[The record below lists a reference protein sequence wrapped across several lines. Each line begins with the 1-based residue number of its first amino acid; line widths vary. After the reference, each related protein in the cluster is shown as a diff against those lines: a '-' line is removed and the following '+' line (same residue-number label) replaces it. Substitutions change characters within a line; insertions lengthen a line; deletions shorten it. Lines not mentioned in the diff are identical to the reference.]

1 MTGVEYREHSFE
13 VKLAAVNHYLAGH
26 AGIISTAKLFQ
37 LSHTSLSHWINLFLL
52 HGPRALDCR
61 HKRSYS
67 PEDKLCV
74 VLYALGHSES
84 LPRVAARFN
93 IPSHNTVKN
102 WIKGYRKSGNEAFIR
117 RWKEKSMT
125 RSDDTHENEANMTP
139 EEMKNELR
147 YLRAENAYLKAMQEH
162 LLEKKPPGA
171 GEKTKVIRSLRCGH
185 CQSDLLKAAG
195 LARSTL
201 YYQLSLQK
209 AKDKY
214 ADVKQ
219 LIASIFHEHRGCY
232 GYRRIHCELQKRG
245 LKFSGKT
252 VRKLMQQL
260 GLKSPVRLKKY
271 RSYRG
276 NMGLAAENILQRQF
290 KAEAPCEK
298 WVTDITEFRAGGQK
312 LYLSPILDLFNGEI
326 VAWETACRPTE
337 ELVKRMLNKG
347 LESLAEGEKPLL
359 HSDQGWH
366 YRIKSYQSAL
376 ADRGLVQSMSR
387 KGNCLDNA
395 VMENFFGH
403 LKEEMYYRR
412 DYRNVEEL
420 ENAVNE
426 YITYWNQKRIKLS
439 LGGLSPVEYRTE
451 HQKAG

>member
-1 MTGVEYREHSFE
+1 MKHSFE

-61 HKRSYS
+61 HRRSYS

-117 RWKEKSMT
+117 RRKEKSMT

-162 LLEKKPPGA
+162 FLEKKPPGA

-403 LKEEMYYRR
+403 LKEEIYYRR
-412 DYRNVEEL
+412 DYRSVEEL

-451 HQKAG
+451 YQKAG

>member
-1 MTGVEYREHSFE
+1 MKHSFE

-117 RWKEKSMT
+117 RRKEKCMT

>member
-1 MTGVEYREHSFE
+1 MKHSFE

-26 AGIISTAKLFQ
+26 AGIIYTAKLFQ

-61 HKRSYS
+61 HRRSYS

-117 RWKEKSMT
+117 RRKEKSMT

-403 LKEEMYYRR
+403 LKEEIYYRR
-412 DYRNVEEL
+412 DYRSVEEL

-439 LGGLSPVEYRTE
+439 LGGLSPVEYRT
-451 HQKAG
+451 

>member
-1 MTGVEYREHSFE
+1 
-13 VKLAAVNHYLAGH
+13 
-26 AGIISTAKLFQ
+26 
-37 LSHTSLSHWINLFLL
+37 
-52 HGPRALDCR
+52 
-61 HKRSYS
+61 
-67 PEDKLCV
+67 
-74 VLYALGHSES
+74 
-84 LPRVAARFN
+84 
-93 IPSHNTVKN
+93 
-102 WIKGYRKSGNEAFIR
+102 
-117 RWKEKSMT
+117 
-125 RSDDTHENEANMTP
+125 
-139 EEMKNELR
+139 
-147 YLRAENAYLKAMQEH
+147 
-162 LLEKKPPGA
+162 
-171 GEKTKVIRSLRCGH
+171 
-185 CQSDLLKAAG
+185 
-195 LARSTL
+195 
-201 YYQLSLQK
+201 
-209 AKDKY
+209 
-214 ADVKQ
+214 
-219 LIASIFHEHRGCY
+219 
-232 GYRRIHCELQKRG
+232 
-245 LKFSGKT
+245 
-252 VRKLMQQL
+252 MQQL

-326 VAWETACRPTE
+326 VACETACRPTE

-359 HSDQGWH
+359 HNDQGWH

-376 ADRGLVQSMSR
+376 ADKGLVQSMSR

-395 VMENFFGH
+395 VMENFLGH

-412 DYRNVEEL
+412 DYRSVEEL

-451 HQKAG
+451 YQKAG

>member
-1 MTGVEYREHSFE
+1 MKHPFE

-52 HGPRALDCR
+52 HGPQALDCR

-93 IPSHNTVKN
+93 IPSHNMVKN

-117 RWKEKSMT
+117 RRKEKSMT

-376 ADRGLVQSMSR
+376 ADKGLVQSMSR

-403 LKEEMYYRR
+403 LKEEIYYRR
-412 DYRNVEEL
+412 DYRSVEEL

-439 LGGLSPVEYRTE
+439 LGGLSPVEYRAE
-451 HQKAG
+451 YQKAG

>member
-1 MTGVEYREHSFE
+1 MKHSFE
-13 VKLAAVNHYLAGH
+13 VKLAAVNLYLAGH

-117 RWKEKSMT
+117 RRKEKSMT

-376 ADRGLVQSMSR
+376 ADKGLVQSMSR

-412 DYRNVEEL
+412 DYRSVEEL

-451 HQKAG
+451 YQKAG

>member
-1 MTGVEYREHSFE
+1 MKHSFE

-117 RWKEKSMT
+117 RRKEKSMT

-412 DYRNVEEL
+412 DYRSVEEL

-439 LGGLSPVEYRTE
+439 LGGLSPVEY
-451 HQKAG
+451 

>member
-1 MTGVEYREHSFE
+1 
-13 VKLAAVNHYLAGH
+13 
-26 AGIISTAKLFQ
+26 
-37 LSHTSLSHWINLFLL
+37 HWINLFLL

-117 RWKEKSMT
+117 RRKEKSMT

-326 VAWETACRPTE
+326 VAWETACRPAE

>member
-1 MTGVEYREHSFE
+1 MKHSFE

-117 RWKEKSMT
+117 RRKEKSMT

-376 ADRGLVQSMSR
+376 ADKGLVQSMSR

-451 HQKAG
+451 YQKAG

>member
-1 MTGVEYREHSFE
+1 MKHSFE
-13 VKLAAVNHYLAGH
+13 VKLAAVNHYQAGH

-52 HGPRALDCR
+52 HGPQALDCR

-93 IPSHNTVKN
+93 IPSHNMVKN

-117 RWKEKSMT
+117 RRKEKSMT

-171 GEKTKVIRSLRCGH
+171 GEKTKVIQSLKCGH

-376 ADRGLVQSMSR
+376 ADKGLVQSMSR

-412 DYRNVEEL
+412 DYRSVEEL

-451 HQKAG
+451 YQKAG

>member
-1 MTGVEYREHSFE
+1 MKHSFE

-117 RWKEKSMT
+117 RRKEKSMT

-162 LLEKKPPGA
+162 LRGKKAPGA

-366 YRIKSYQSAL
+366 YRIKSYQSAP

>member
-1 MTGVEYREHSFE
+1 MKHSFE

-74 VLYALGHSES
+74 VLYALGYSES

-117 RWKEKSMT
+117 RRKEKSMT

>member
-1 MTGVEYREHSFE
+1 MKHSFE

-61 HKRSYS
+61 HRRSYS

-117 RWKEKSMT
+117 RRKEKCMT

-403 LKEEMYYRR
+403 LKEEIYYRR
-412 DYRNVEEL
+412 DYRSVEEL

-451 HQKAG
+451 YQKAG

>member
-1 MTGVEYREHSFE
+1 MKHSFE

-52 HGPRALDCR
+52 HGPQALDCR

-93 IPSHNTVKN
+93 IPSHNMVKN

-117 RWKEKSMT
+117 RRKEKSMT

-376 ADRGLVQSMSR
+376 ADKGLVQSMSR

-403 LKEEMYYRR
+403 LKEEIYYRR
-412 DYRNVEEL
+412 DYRSVEEL

-426 YITYWNQKRIKLS
+426 YITYWNQKKIKLS

-451 HQKAG
+451 YQKAG

>member
-1 MTGVEYREHSFE
+1 MKHSFE
-13 VKLAAVNHYLAGH
+13 VKIAAVNHYLAGH

-117 RWKEKSMT
+117 RRKEKSMT

-376 ADRGLVQSMSR
+376 ADKGLVQSMSR

-403 LKEEMYYRR
+403 LKEEIYYRR
-412 DYRNVEEL
+412 DYRSVEEL

-451 HQKAG
+451 YQKAG

>member
-1 MTGVEYREHSFE
+1 MKHSFE

-102 WIKGYRKSGNEAFIR
+102 WIKGYRKSGDEAFIR
-117 RWKEKSMT
+117 RRKEKSMT

-376 ADRGLVQSMSR
+376 ADKGLVQSMSR

>member
-1 MTGVEYREHSFE
+1 MKHSFE

-52 HGPRALDCR
+52 HGSRALDCR

-117 RWKEKSMT
+117 RRKEKSMT

-412 DYRNVEEL
+412 DYRSVEEL

>member
-1 MTGVEYREHSFE
+1 MKHSFE

-117 RWKEKSMT
+117 RRKEKSMT

-162 LLEKKPPGA
+162 LLEKSA
-171 GEKTKVIRSLRCGH
+171 RSWRKTKVIQSLRYGH

-451 HQKAG
+451 YQKAG

>member
-1 MTGVEYREHSFE
+1 MKHSFE

-117 RWKEKSMT
+117 RRKEKSMT

-376 ADRGLVQSMSR
+376 ADKGLVQSMSR

-412 DYRNVEEL
+412 DYRSVEEL

-439 LGGLSPVEYRTE
+439 LGGLSPVECRTE
-451 HQKAG
+451 YQKTG

>member
-1 MTGVEYREHSFE
+1 MKHSFE

-117 RWKEKSMT
+117 RRKEKSMT

-426 YITYWNQKRIKLS
+426 YITYWNQK
-439 LGGLSPVEYRTE
+439 
-451 HQKAG
+451 

>member
-1 MTGVEYREHSFE
+1 MKHSFE

-117 RWKEKSMT
+117 RRKEKSMT

-245 LKFSGKT
+245 LKLSGKT

-376 ADRGLVQSMSR
+376 ADKGLVQSMSR

-412 DYRNVEEL
+412 DYRSVEEL

-451 HQKAG
+451 YQKAG

>member
-1 MTGVEYREHSFE
+1 MKHSFE

-61 HKRSYS
+61 HRRSYS

-117 RWKEKSMT
+117 RRKEKCMT

-219 LIASIFHEHRGCY
+219 LIASIFHEHWGCY

-376 ADRGLVQSMSR
+376 ADKGLVQSMSR

-412 DYRNVEEL
+412 DYRSVEVL

-451 HQKAG
+451 YQKAG

>member
-1 MTGVEYREHSFE
+1 MKHSFE

-84 LPRVAARFN
+84 LPRIAARFN

-117 RWKEKSMT
+117 RRKEKSMT

-147 YLRAENAYLKAMQEH
+147 YLRAEKCISESHAGASPGKKA
-162 LLEKKPPGA
+162 PGA

-290 KAEAPCEK
+290 KAEAPCEI

>member
-1 MTGVEYREHSFE
+1 MKHSFE

-84 LPRVAARFN
+84 LPRVAVRFN

-117 RWKEKSMT
+117 RRKEKSMT

-376 ADRGLVQSMSR
+376 ADKGLVQSMSR

-412 DYRNVEEL
+412 DYRSVEEL

-451 HQKAG
+451 YQKAG

>member
-1 MTGVEYREHSFE
+1 
-13 VKLAAVNHYLAGH
+13 
-26 AGIISTAKLFQ
+26 Q

-117 RWKEKSMT
+117 RRKEKSMT

-376 ADRGLVQSMSR
+376 ADKGLVQSMSR

-412 DYRNVEEL
+412 DYRSVEEL

-439 LGGLSPVEYRTE
+439 LGGLSPVEYRT
-451 HQKAG
+451 

>member
-1 MTGVEYREHSFE
+1 MKHSFE

-117 RWKEKSMT
+117 RRKEKSMT

-376 ADRGLVQSMSR
+376 ADKGLVQSMSR

-412 DYRNVEEL
+412 DYRSVEEL

-439 LGGLSPVEYRTE
+439 LGGLSP
-451 HQKAG
+451 

>member
-1 MTGVEYREHSFE
+1 ME

-117 RWKEKSMT
+117 RRKEKSMT

-376 ADRGLVQSMSR
+376 ADKGLVQSMSR

-412 DYRNVEEL
+412 DYRSVEEL

-451 HQKAG
+451 YQKAG

>member
-1 MTGVEYREHSFE
+1 MKHSFE

-102 WIKGYRKSGNEAFIR
+102 WIKGYHKSGDEAFIR
-117 RWKEKSMT
+117 RRKEKSMT

-147 YLRAENAYLKAMQEH
+147 YLRAENAYLKAMQEY

-209 AKDKY
+209 GKDKY

-326 VAWETACRPTE
+326 VAWETASRPTE

-376 ADRGLVQSMSR
+376 ADKGLVQSMSR

-412 DYRNVEEL
+412 DYRSVEEL

-451 HQKAG
+451 YQKAG

>member
-1 MTGVEYREHSFE
+1 MKHSFE

-117 RWKEKSMT
+117 RRKEKSMT

-260 GLKSPVRLKKY
+260 GLNSPVRLKKY

-376 ADRGLVQSMSR
+376 ADKGLVQSMSR

-403 LKEEMYYRR
+403 LKEEIYYRR
-412 DYRNVEEL
+412 DYRSVEEL

-451 HQKAG
+451 YQKAG

>member
-1 MTGVEYREHSFE
+1 
-13 VKLAAVNHYLAGH
+13 
-26 AGIISTAKLFQ
+26 GIISTAKLFQ

-117 RWKEKSMT
+117 RRKEKSMT

-412 DYRNVEEL
+412 DYRSVEEL

-451 HQKAG
+451 YQKAG

>member
-1 MTGVEYREHSFE
+1 FE

-117 RWKEKSMT
+117 RRKEKSMT

-232 GYRRIHCELQKRG
+232 VYRRIHCELQKRG

-376 ADRGLVQSMSR
+376 ADKGLVQSMSR

-412 DYRNVEEL
+412 DYRSVEEL

-451 HQKAG
+451 YQKAG

>member
-1 MTGVEYREHSFE
+1 KHSFE

>member
-1 MTGVEYREHSFE
+1 SFE

-117 RWKEKSMT
+117 RRKEKSMT

-376 ADRGLVQSMSR
+376 ADKGLVQSMSR

-412 DYRNVEEL
+412 DYRSVEEL

-451 HQKAG
+451 YQKAG

>member
-1 MTGVEYREHSFE
+1 MKHSFE

-117 RWKEKSMT
+117 RRKEKSMT

-162 LLEKKPPGA
+162 LLGKKAPGA

-347 LESLAEGEKPLL
+347 LESLAEGEKTLL

-376 ADRGLVQSMSR
+376 ADKGLVQSMSR

-412 DYRNVEEL
+412 DYRSVEEL

-451 HQKAG
+451 YQKAG

>member
-1 MTGVEYREHSFE
+1 MKHSFE

-117 RWKEKSMT
+117 RRKEKSMT

-376 ADRGLVQSMSR
+376 ADKGLVQSMSR

-412 DYRNVEEL
+412 DYRSVEEL

-451 HQKAG
+451 YQKTG

>member
-1 MTGVEYREHSFE
+1 MKHSFE

-439 LGGLSPVEYRTE
+439 LGGLSPVEYR
-451 HQKAG
+451 

>member
-1 MTGVEYREHSFE
+1 MKHSFE
-13 VKLAAVNHYLAGH
+13 VKIAAVNHYLAGH

-52 HGPRALDCR
+52 HGPQALDCR

-117 RWKEKSMT
+117 RRKEKSMT

-290 KAEAPCEK
+290 KAEAPVK

-376 ADRGLVQSMSR
+376 ADKGLVQSMSR

-412 DYRNVEEL
+412 DYRSVEEL

-451 HQKAG
+451 YQKAG